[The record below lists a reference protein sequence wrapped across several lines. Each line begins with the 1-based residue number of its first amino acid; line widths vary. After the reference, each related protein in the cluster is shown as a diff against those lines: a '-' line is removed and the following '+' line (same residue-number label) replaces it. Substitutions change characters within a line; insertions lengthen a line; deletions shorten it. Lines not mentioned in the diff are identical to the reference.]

1 MTLLDLYQQKES
13 VFEEMLSMKT
23 IDCIYYIMA
32 MISLSK
38 NERKKYFVKDIKNGE
53 LVFKNQKFLT
63 KVEMSREDLIKQ
75 VTILKMKEN
84 YKHENEAFNLIN
96 FSMWAC

>member
-1 MTLLDLYQQKES
+1 MTLLDLYQQKDS

-38 NERKKYFVKDIKNGE
+38 NERKKYFVNDIKNE
-53 LVFKNQKFLT
+53 EMIFKN
-63 KVEMSREDLIKQ
+63 
-75 VTILKMKEN
+75 
-84 YKHENEAFNLIN
+84 
-96 FSMWAC
+96 